1 MRYALRRLVQQP
13 GFSLIVIATLAL
25 GIGANTAIFSLVN
38 AVLLK
43 PLPYD
48 RPERLITID
57 HYYPNLNNL
66 EAGFAVPTFRDIRE
80 QTRLFEAFA
89 VTRGWNANLTGRDDP
104 ERLNGRQ
111 ATADFFR
118 VFGVL
123 PQIGRTFAAGE
134 DTAGRERVVVLSHGL
149 WTRRFGGDPKVV
161 GSTIRLNGEAYDVI
175 GVMPASFHGFFGR
188 RAELWAPLVFTPE
201 QYAEDRRTNEFLAA
215 LGRLRPA
222 LSIEQA
228 KRDVSAFAER
238 LKRDHP
244 DAYSARWT
252 LLARSLDEYATGR
265 IRPALFVLLGAVGFV
280 LLIACANI
288 ANLMLVRSVS
298 RAREMAV
305 RAAIG
310 ATRGNLIRQL
320 LLESL
325 LLSLAGA
332 ALGLA
337 VAVGVMRALETLGP
351 LEQLGIER
359 IDLDGTVLL
368 YTLGLAV
375 ATGLVFGLAPALQA
389 SRADLQHA
397 LKEGARSI
405 GDQRGSWLRKG
416 FVVVEVALALTLL
429 VGAGLLVRSFA
440 RLQQVDPGFDPSHL
454 LTFNVALPDSK
465 YKDPADRVLF
475 FEAAQARLAALP
487 GVVSAGMTSTMPF
500 SGDWSTGSF
509 NVEGYQPPRG
519 QPGPWGDLR
528 LVTPGFLETLGVR
541 LVKGR
546 TIAATDRA
554 DGQKVVVVDE
564 ESVRRFWPGTDPIGK
579 RITFSDEPKPEDWIT
594 VVGVVEHTAHE
605 GLDAEHR
612 VQLYFPYA
620 VMPGA
625 SMSVAIRTAGDPT
638 SFVNA
643 ARAAIQSVDRDQP
656 IADVRTMEQ
665 MMGETV
671 GQRRLSMWLLT
682 AFAGLA
688 VLLASLGIYGV
699 MSFDVTRRSQE
710 IGVRMALGAARS
722 AVLGLVLRQGL
733 VLAAAGIALGLAGA
747 VALTRVIQAQLFG
760 VGRTDPATFAA
771 VAVALAAV
779 ATAAILVPA
788 LRATRVNPVEAL
800 RYE

>member
-1 MRYALRRLVQQP
+1 MRYALRRLIHQP
-13 GFSLIVIATLAL
+13 GFSFIVIATLAL

-80 QTRLFEAFA
+80 QTTLFESFA
-89 VTRGWNANLTGRDDP
+89 VTQSWNANLTGTGEP
-104 ERLNGRQ
+104 ERLNGRR
-111 ATADFFR
+111 ATADFFK
-118 VFGVL
+118 VFGVPPL
-123 PQIGRTFAAGE
+123 LGRTFAADE
-134 DTAGRERVVVLSHGL
+134 DTAGRERVAVLSHGL
-149 WTRRFGGDPKVV
+149 WMRRFGGDRAVV
-161 GSTIRLNGEAYDVI
+161 GSTIRLNGEPHDVI
-175 GVMPASFHGFFGR
+175 GVMPAGFHGFFGR

-201 QYAEDRRTNEFLAA
+201 QYGEDRRTNEFLSAV
-215 LGRLRPA
+215 GRLRPE
-222 LSIEQA
+222 LSVGQA
-228 KRDVSAFAER
+228 TRDISAFAER

-244 DAYSARWT
+244 DSYSSQWT
-252 LLARSLDEYATGR
+252 LLTRSLDEYATAR
-265 IRPALFVLLGAVGFV
+265 IRPALLVLLGAVGFV

-298 RAREMAV
+298 RGREMAV

-310 ATRGNLIRQL
+310 ATRADLVRQL
-320 LLESL
+320 LLESV

-337 VAVGVMRALETLGP
+337 VAVGAMRALETLGP
-351 LEQLGIER
+351 LDQFGIDS
-359 IDLDGTVLL
+359 IALDGTVLF
-368 YTLGLAV
+368 YTFVLAV
-375 ATGLVFGLAPALQA
+375 VTGLLFGSAPALHA
-389 SRADLQHA
+389 SRTDLQLA
-397 LKEGARSI
+397 LKEGARSV
-405 GDQRGSWLRKG
+405 GDQRGSWLRRG
-416 FVVVEVALALTLL
+416 FVVAEIALALTLL

-440 RLQQVDPGFDPSHL
+440 RLQGVDPGFDPENL
-454 LTFNVALPDSK
+454 LTFNVALPDAK
-465 YKDPADRVLF
+465 YKEPQARVLF
-475 FEAAQARLAALP
+475 FEAALSRLASLP
-487 GVVSAGMTSTMPF
+487 GVVAAGATTTMPF
-500 SGDWSTGSF
+500 SGDWGTGSF
-509 NVEGYQPPRG
+509 TVEGYQPPRG

-541 LVKGR
+541 LIKGR
-546 TIAATDRA
+546 TIAPTDRA
-554 DGQKVVVVDE
+554 DSQKVVVVDE
-564 ESVRRFWPGTDPIGK
+564 ECVRRFWPSTDPIGK
-579 RITFSDEPKPEDWIT
+579 RIAFGDEPKPEDWIT

-605 GLDAEHR
+605 GLDAERR

-620 VMPGA
+620 VMPSD
-625 SMSVAIRTAGDPT
+625 SMSVAARTTGDPAA
-638 SFVNA
+638 FVNA

-656 IADVRTMEQ
+656 IADTRTMEQ
-665 MMGETV
+665 LMNETV

-710 IGVRMALGAARS
+710 IGVRMVLGAAQS

-747 VALTRVIQAQLFG
+747 LALTRVIEAQLFG

-771 VAVALAAV
+771 VAVTLAAV
-779 ATAAILVPA
+779 AAAAILVPA